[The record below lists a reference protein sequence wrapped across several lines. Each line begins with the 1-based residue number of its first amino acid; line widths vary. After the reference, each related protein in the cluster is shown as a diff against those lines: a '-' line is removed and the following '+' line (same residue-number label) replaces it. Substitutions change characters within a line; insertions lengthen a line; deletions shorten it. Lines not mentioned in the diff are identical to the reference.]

1 MDMSEAA
8 ATEWRSQDAL
18 VVGRLGGRVEL
29 ECGAADPGLSGN
41 DGDEPSL
48 LLWFHESRPATPLY
62 SVDGRRTGGSGM
74 AGAQH
79 SMSDVWAGRSYF
91 SSVSRTLRLEDL
103 AADDQGRYRCRVDF
117 RRGRTRTSTLT
128 LVVREEP
135 HNVTI
140 GDEHGVEM
148 RGTVGPFNE
157 GDSLA
162 IVCTA
167 HGRPPP
173 ELSWWQETRLLRDNN
188 SSGTADEAV
197 SRSALRIEALERSH
211 LMARIRCK
219 ARSGD
224 QEEEASVALDMNL
237 RPLGVSVA
245 APARALVAEQPAQF
259 RCDSWGSRPPANLT
273 WWKGSRRMTRS
284 LATVDESSGR
294 TTSVLAFTP
303 GGDDH
308 GRRLRCRAA
317 NDRVPGSEIE
327 DALKLEVE
335 FAPSVRLQLAGG
347 SAVNEGGD
355 ARFECSVRAHP
366 EPSEPPRW
374 LWEGRPV
381 STLSGRG
388 AGSGGQHRL
397 ESNGSLHI
405 LTLLNVQR
413 WQQGR
418 YACLAHNARGK
429 ALSAHVI
436 LLVRYAPRCVPNQRR
451 EYQAALHQAL
461 LVRCRVEAEPAAPT
475 LFSWTFSS
483 GPHEQPLTLLDHS
496 RAAGGLESLVRY
508 VPRSELDY
516 GTLACLAGNPV
527 GTARAPCFFT
537 VRAPAPR
544 CRLAHPG
551 PRLVCVP
558 ATPLGEDS
566 SMVVQLRDA
575 RGLLRASLRST
586 QPVFMLN
593 GLAFHR
599 HLLATAFVVSATG
612 QRSASSAPI
621 LLTPASLEDQR
632 VQTAVNHAAEVRV
645 RSIVLPLISIIL
657 YEEIYSFL
665 PG

>member
-1 MDMSEAA
+1 MHMAMVFLIWSVWTLSLSLSSLSLSRNSFTFMKTIASGVFNSGLTAWDRLNLSPRTCPLAHEANFLRTLEQAEACIEPLQAPAKPRRASVAWLSHPTTRSSSSQPTLFPSALPALSRRGEQRLAASGKPSPTGTGKAWQRGCALGRVRRLHSESAASASRRGLRMARGTKQVAFLPPKSLVDAKLLLATSFLAWGAALMLALSDTGALAA

-29 ECGAADPGLSGN
+29 ECGAADPALSGN

-79 SMSDVWAGRSYF
+79 SMSDVWAARAYF

-173 ELSWWQETRLLRDNN
+173 ELSWWQETRLLLDNT

-224 QEEEASVALDMNL
+224 QEEEASIALDMNL

-366 EPSEPPRW
+366 EPSEPPGW

-436 LLVRYAPRCVPNQRR
+436 LLVRC
-451 EYQAALHQAL
+451 EFAL
-461 LVRCRVEAEPAAPT
+461 T
-475 LFSWTFSS
+475 
-483 GPHEQPLTLLDHS
+483 D
-496 RAAGGLESLVRY
+496 
-508 VPRSELDY
+508 
-516 GTLACLAGNPV
+516 
-527 GTARAPCFFT
+527 
-537 VRAPAPR
+537 
-544 CRLAHPG
+544 
-551 PRLVCVP
+551 
-558 ATPLGEDS
+558 
-566 SMVVQLRDA
+566 
-575 RGLLRASLRST
+575 
-586 QPVFMLN
+586 
-593 GLAFHR
+593 FH
-599 HLLATAFVVSATG
+599 HL
-612 QRSASSAPI
+612 SAPQEA
-621 LLTPASLEDQR
+621 L
-632 VQTAVNHAAEVRV
+632 V
-645 RSIVLPLISIIL
+645 
-657 YEEIYSFL
+657 F
-665 PG
+665 